1 MHNFMMLVHGQK
13 GGQKDKVPLP
23 APARALPCGRL
34 VQEGLPLRL
43 QRAAQ
48 VRHSQSRSHVGVQL
62 PVHTAREPERRQY
75 HLPRSG
81 ERAAARKCEVEQD
94 VLALLNLCAGKGL
107 VDGGLGAV
115 NLNYTYSCTAVFFDT
130 SYDLVSTA
138 AGTTGNPFHAR
149 V

>member
-62 PVHTAREPERRQY
+62 PVHSAREPERRQY
-75 HLPRSG
+75 HLPRAT
-81 ERAAARKCEVEQD
+81 ERGRGARGRAQVED
-94 VLALLNLCAGKGL
+94 VLALLNLCAGEGL

-115 NLNYTYSCTAVFFDT
+115 NLNYTYS
-130 SYDLVSTA
+130 
-138 AGTTGNPFHAR
+138 
-149 V
+149 

>member
-1 MHNFMMLVHGQK
+1 M
-13 GGQKDKVPLP
+13 DKRADKRTRYPSLHLL
-23 APARALPCGRL
+23 ARF
-34 VQEGLPLRL
+34 
-43 QRAAQ
+43 RAADSY
-48 VRHSQSRSHVGVQL
+48 RKGFHCGSNAQSRSHVGVQL

-115 NLNYTYSCTAVFFDT
+115 NLNYTYS
-130 SYDLVSTA
+130 
-138 AGTTGNPFHAR
+138 
-149 V
+149 